1 MRGIVKPFRR
11 TPTGRIRDPQ
21 GGFPKALL
29 SAGRRKHYCRRVRRK
44 AFGQRRA
51 RFAMPTRNRVFNAV
65 IATAHAPQPKTS
77 ENRLYGFLLA
87 LLGIT
92 PRDRQEA

>member
-21 GGFPKALL
+21 GGFPIGGTPKALL
-29 SAGRRKHYCRRVRRK
+29 SAGRRK